1 MTFIKNNKG
10 ETLHIIYRRSD
21 LESLDFREDISSDS
35 EFLQLAAIKIPSKHK
50 FRGHKHL
57 KLVRE
62 TDITQECWIVIKGRV
77 KTFHYDEDDNFLE
90 ENILEEGDSTITFR
104 GGHNYQALDE
114 GALVYEIKT
123 GPYMGQAKDKVFI
136 NGEA

>member
-35 EFLQLAAIKIPSKHK
+35 EFLQLAAIKIPSEHK

-57 KLVRE
+57 KLV
-62 TDITQECWIVIKGRV
+62 
-77 KTFHYDEDDNFLE
+77 
-90 ENILEEGDSTITFR
+90 
-104 GGHNYQALDE
+104 
-114 GALVYEIKT
+114 GAVY
-123 GPYMGQAKDKVFI
+123 
-136 NGEA
+136 